1 MADWCA
7 ATQPVTPP
15 GMHGLMVV
23 MKYFTMRRLCLIII
37 IIIIIIIKTLSS
49 S

>member
-7 ATQPVTPP
+7 ATQPVIPP